1 MKLKVYVTKIHS
13 VEVLRNGIIGICC
26 DTIEGTPLKNQ
37 VLFLNKRMYKMV
49 KLLSL
54 GPFVVFLCTDKSGS
68 IQLCLFVNFPFFFSF
83 L

>member
-37 VLFLNKRMYKMV
+37 VLFLNKRMYKRKYFYLPPGTV
-49 KLLSL
+49 
-54 GPFVVFLCTDKSGS
+54 
-68 IQLCLFVNFPFFFSF
+68 
-83 L
+83 

>member
-49 KLLSL
+49 KKRKHFYLPP
-54 GPFVVFLCTDKSGS
+54 GTV
-68 IQLCLFVNFPFFFSF
+68 
-83 L
+83 

>member
-13 VEVLRNGIIGICC
+13 VEVLRNGIIGIYC

-49 KLLSL
+49 KKRKYFYLPPST
-54 GPFVVFLCTDKSGS
+54 V
-68 IQLCLFVNFPFFFSF
+68 
-83 L
+83 